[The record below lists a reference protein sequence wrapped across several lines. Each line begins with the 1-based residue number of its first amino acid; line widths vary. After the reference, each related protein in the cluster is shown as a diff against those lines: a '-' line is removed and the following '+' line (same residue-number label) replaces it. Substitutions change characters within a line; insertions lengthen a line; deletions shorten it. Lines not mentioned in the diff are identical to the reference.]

1 MPRHEGSTRGG
12 PSVSAMPGPPASVA
26 PENSATE
33 IAAYGRRPPAARW
46 NAAMPPTQT
55 SAHPSA
61 TRIAVRRCS
70 GSEQNSHTGKT
81 AATAANASAP
91 NHAPARR
98 GAAPT
103 R

>member
-1 MPRHEGSTRGG
+1 
-12 PSVSAMPGPPASVA
+12 
-26 PENSATE
+26 
-33 IAAYGRRPPAARW
+33 
-46 NAAMPPTQT
+46 MPPTQT